1 MSNAVALRPAST
13 AVAVTDDG
21 KALALVRRTVAADT
35 NNDEFDLF
43 IHMARSMRLDPL
55 RRQIYAVVYSK
66 NDPKKRKMS
75 LIVGI
80 DGFRTVADR
89 TGNYRPDDEEPTIEV
104 DTALCGPANP
114 AGIVKATVRVFKFSH
129 GQWHK
134 VTASAYWDEYAP
146 IREEWS
152 EVEKVDSGEKWPD
165 GNTKYTTK
173 PKPGATKIRTLD
185 TGGQWGKMP
194 RVMLAKVAEA
204 LALRKAWPD
213 DFSNVYAE
221 EEVERSRA
229 LDVSASEIVE
239 QAAVAERQAKIGG
252 PAITVDWCDGQPLE
266 GVPVGKFAD
275 RVMSFLDAST
285 DEPGSVL
292 AWADRNRHALREF
305 WALNK
310 TDATAIKKR
319 IEGMRTLDAVQS
331 GDILTA

>member
-1 MSNAVALRPAST
+1 MTNAVALRPTST

-43 IHMARSMRLDPL
+43 IHMARAMRLDPL

-89 TGNYRPDDEEPTIEV
+89 TGNYRPDEEEPTIEI

-129 GQWHK
+129 DQWHR

-152 EVEKVDSGEKWPD
+152 EVEQVDTGQKWPD
-165 GNTKYTTK
+165 GNTKYTTR
-173 PKPGATKIRTLD
+173 PKTGATKIRTLD

-221 EEVERSRA
+221 EEVERSRSLEA
-229 LDVSASEIVE
+229 SASAIVE
-239 QAAVAERQAKIGG
+239 QAAVAERQAKIGS
-252 PAITVDWCDGQPLE
+252 PAITIDWCDGQALE

-275 RVMSFLDAST
+275 RAMAFIDANVEEPST
-285 DEPGSVL
+285 IL
-292 AWADRNRHALREF
+292 AWAHRNAHSLKEF

-310 TDATAIKKR
+310 TDALAIKKK
-319 IEGMRTLDAVQS
+319 IEAAS
-331 GDILTA
+331 ASDILAAG